1 MMNAVDLERVKVS
14 SQDESNSKQTKIKL
28 SGKSFFRTT

>member
-14 SQDESNSKQTKIKL
+14 SQDESNSKQTKI
-28 SGKSFFRTT
+28 